1 MVGSV
6 NSKEFLIFPGSSGRT
21 AVLLP
26 GFATDHRIF
35 EGLFPDDDRIVP
47 GTVGASRVADGLA
60 AFLREAAAGP
70 VTVFGWSLGAFA
82 GAAFAAAHP
91 ERVSRLVLAG
101 ARRRYDRAGLDRFR
115 RSLESDRESCLR
127 DFYQQCFL
135 PAQRAAY
142 RRFRERLLSAYL
154 REMDA
159 GKLFEELEVLYASEI
174 RPEKLPPGP
183 VTFLHG
189 AQDLIAPVAEARALA
204 AEVPGAT
211 LHVLPDG
218 GHAAFLAEAFAPL
231 VEAE

>member
-1 MVGSV
+1 M
-6 NSKEFLIFPGSSGRT
+6 FPGTSGRT

-47 GTVGASRVADGLA
+47 GAVGVSRIAEELA
-60 AFLREAAAGP
+60 TRFREIDPGP
-70 VTVFGWSLGAFA
+70 VTVFGWSLGAFVA
-82 GAAFAAAHP
+82 AAFAAAHP
-91 ERVSRLVLAG
+91 ERVDRLVLAG

-135 PAQRAAY
+135 PAQRADY
-142 RRFRERLLSAYL
+142 RRFRDRLLTAYL

-159 GKLFEELEVLYASEI
+159 ARLEAELEVLYAAEI
-174 RPEKLPPGP
+174 RPETLSGCP
-183 VTFLHG
+183 VTFVHG
-189 AQDLIAPVAEARALA
+189 AQDIVAPVAEARALA
-204 AEVPGAT
+204 ASVPGAV

-218 GHAAFLAEAFAPL
+218 GHAAFLAEAVAPF
-231 VEAE
+231 VEAP

>member
-1 MVGSV
+1 V
-6 NSKEFLIFPGSSGRT
+6 NSEEFLIFPGRSGRSV
-21 AVLLP
+21 VLLP

-35 EGLFPDDDRIVP
+35 ERLFSDADRIVP
-47 GTVGASRVADGLA
+47 GAVGASRIADGLA
-60 AFLREAAAGP
+60 ACLRKAVSGP
-70 VTVFGWSLGAFA
+70 VTVFGWSLGAFS
-82 GAAFAAAHP
+82 AASFAAAHP

-101 ARRRYDRAGLDRFR
+101 VRRRYDRAGLDRFR

-135 PAQRAAY
+135 PAQRTAY
-142 RRFRERLLSAYL
+142 RRFRERLLPAYL

-159 GKLFEELEVLYASEI
+159 ARLSEELEVLYASEI
-174 RPEKLPPGP
+174 RPERIPPCP

-189 AQDLIAPVAEARALA
+189 AQDIVAPVAEARALA
-204 AEVPGAT
+204 AEVPGAV

-231 VEAE
+231 VEDL